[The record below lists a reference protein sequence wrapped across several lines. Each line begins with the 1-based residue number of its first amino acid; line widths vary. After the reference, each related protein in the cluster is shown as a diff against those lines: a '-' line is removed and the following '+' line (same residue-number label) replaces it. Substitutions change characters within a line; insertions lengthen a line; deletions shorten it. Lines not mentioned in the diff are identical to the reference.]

1 MIQEKARQLVKDA
14 QQKGKDMEVRW
25 KDAEFQIQQEYGKA
39 QRTIQVLFYR
49 ATTTCDNFYERINDA
64 FQCVHNFVTTT
75 VDEKAVALKKRCVIV
90 NDWNIGVM
98 RKRSKIEVQARGNP
112 IQSYEAKFPGK
123 SATCKPFL
131 EVNLRPFR
139 DRFNEQLPPQQRRI
153 GNDLNE
159 SGSGGEQ
166 NDDDDD
172 DDDDDDEYE
181 NVSINE
187 YWHAPEMARESLD
200 GEREGDDEDDMYENV
215 SSSKYLYAQKI
226 ARKTWPVQIEN
237 EVVVRKK
244 PKDCSFFGGERRQET
259 LHRLIGVFKRNLGDL
274 NLSE

>member
-1 MIQEKARQLVKDA
+1 MIQEKARQLIKDA

-25 KDAEFQIQQEYGKA
+25 RDTEFQIQQEYGKA

-64 FQCVHNFVTTT
+64 IQCVHNFVTTT
-75 VDEKAVALKKRCVIV
+75 VEEKAVALKKRCVIV
-90 NDWNIGVM
+90 NDWNTGVM

-139 DRFNEQLPPQQRRI
+139 DGFNDQFPPQQTPE
-153 GNDLNE
+153 GVGLND
-159 SGSGGEQ
+159 SGSDGEQ
-166 NDDDDD
+166 NDD

-181 NVSINE
+181 NVSVSG
-187 YWHAPEMARESLD
+187 YWHAPEMTRESLD
-200 GEREGDDEDDMYENV
+200 GEREGDDEDDLYENV
-215 SSSKYLYAQKI
+215 SSSKYLFAQKC

-244 PKDCSFFGGERRQET
+244 PKDSSFFGGEGRQET